1 MNQRMQTNMQ
11 YNPNRLTSLDLSD
24 YQGTRNPKEQTFEL
38 QKEIADMNP
47 FLRGIHNLA
56 AGFMGYDRD
65 EKGQIT
71 PTGLAMMKDATQKSK
86 EAYEKGQEQRNKDID
101 RANMRTNIQGVGT
114 PLDPCPEGY
123 VYNEESQK
131 CEPVETE
138 TDNMT
143 FTKNPMG
150 LQQYMNQFATGD
162 QSTVPLTQY
171 GRVGG
176 EYDFFLNQSN
186 AKFLEFHLSYKDLSY
201 DIEKLFKNCKY
212 DIDLTVHA
220 PDLFEHDHLIDLS
233 SDNQE
238 YRTQSVNN
246 LKRVID
252 ITKKLRPYFSV
263 DSKTK
268 IISSLGGFTRNEW
281 MSESDKKQAYKR
293 VAESLKQLTD
303 DETEIIIQTV
313 PPFPWYFGGQ
323 LLLNLFAHPDEIV
336 SFCKDNNYKICFD
349 TSHSKLFC
357 NHFKYDMYTFV
368 EKVRDYVSHVHV
380 SDALDVDKEGL
391 QIGEGDIDFNHL
403 LKTIPLKAT
412 IMPEIWQGHKN
423 FGEAC
428 WIALNKI
435 ESITKGAIYE
445 RH

>member
-1 MNQRMQTNMQ
+1 MGNFCGEASQDTGQTMKEAPGNEGIRQFEQRVERQPVFTTNLVAKESTDPRGMSPGEETAITNMSPSQRAAMNQRMQTNMQ

-47 FLRGIHNLA
+47 FLKGIHNLA
-56 AGFMGYDRD
+56 ARFMNYDTD

-86 EAYEKGQEQRNKDID
+86 EAYELGQEQRNKDRD

-176 EYDFFLNQSN
+176 EYDFFLNQGGPPRGPQGEVRGKGGPKDDLVGPFMLSN
-186 AKFLEFHLSYKDLSY
+186 K
-201 DIEKLFKNCKY
+201 
-212 DIDLTVHA
+212 
-220 PDLFEHDHLIDLS
+220 
-233 SDNQE
+233 E
-238 YRTQSVNN
+238 YVLPNEQIKMYGGGNYETG
-246 LKRVID
+246 LKRLEKD
-252 ITKKLRPYFSV
+252 RK
-263 DSKTK
+263 
-268 IISSLGGFTRNEW
+268 N
-281 MSESDKKQAYKR
+281 A
-293 VAESLKQLTD
+293 LK
-303 DETEIIIQTV
+303 
-313 PPFPWYFGGQ
+313 
-323 LLLNLFAHPDEIV
+323 
-336 SFCKDNNYKICFD
+336 NYK
-349 TSHSKLFC
+349 
-357 NHFKYDMYTFV
+357 
-368 EKVRDYVSHVHV
+368 
-380 SDALDVDKEGL
+380 
-391 QIGEGDIDFNHL
+391 
-403 LKTIPLKAT
+403 
-412 IMPEIWQGHKN
+412 
-423 FGEAC
+423 
-428 WIALNKI
+428 
-435 ESITKGAIYE
+435 
-445 RH
+445 

>member
-1 MNQRMQTNMQ
+1 MGNFCGEASQDTGQTMKEAPGNEGIRQFEQQRVERQPVFTTNLVAKESTDPRGMSPGEETAITNMSPSQRAAMNQRMQTNMQ

-86 EAYEKGQEQRNKDID
+86 EAYEAGQEQRNKDID

-138 TDNMT
+138 TDNLT

-176 EYDFFLNQSN
+176 EYDFFLNQGGPPRGPQGEVGGKGGPKDDLVGPFMLSN
-186 AKFLEFHLSYKDLSY
+186 K
-201 DIEKLFKNCKY
+201 
-212 DIDLTVHA
+212 
-220 PDLFEHDHLIDLS
+220 
-233 SDNQE
+233 E
-238 YRTQSVNN
+238 YVLPNEQIKMYGGGNYETG
-246 LKRVID
+246 LKRLEKD
-252 ITKKLRPYFSV
+252 RK
-263 DSKTK
+263 
-268 IISSLGGFTRNEW
+268 N
-281 MSESDKKQAYKR
+281 A
-293 VAESLKQLTD
+293 LK
-303 DETEIIIQTV
+303 
-313 PPFPWYFGGQ
+313 
-323 LLLNLFAHPDEIV
+323 
-336 SFCKDNNYKICFD
+336 NYK
-349 TSHSKLFC
+349 
-357 NHFKYDMYTFV
+357 
-368 EKVRDYVSHVHV
+368 
-380 SDALDVDKEGL
+380 
-391 QIGEGDIDFNHL
+391 
-403 LKTIPLKAT
+403 
-412 IMPEIWQGHKN
+412 
-423 FGEAC
+423 
-428 WIALNKI
+428 
-435 ESITKGAIYE
+435 
-445 RH
+445 

>member
-1 MNQRMQTNMQ
+1 MGNFCGEASQDTGQTMKEAPGNEGIRQFEQQRVERQPVFTTNLVAKESTDPRGMSPGEETAITNMSPSQRAAMNQRMQTNMQ

-47 FLRGIHNLA
+47 FLKGIHNLA
-56 AGFMGYDRD
+56 ARFMNYDTD

-86 EAYEKGQEQRNKDID
+86 EAYELGQEQRNKDRD

-176 EYDFFLNQSN
+176 EYDFFLNQGGPPRGPQGEVRGKGGPKDDLVGPFMLSN
-186 AKFLEFHLSYKDLSY
+186 KEYVLPNEQIKMYGGGNYETGLNRLEKDR
-201 DIEKLFKNCKY
+201 KN
-212 DIDLTVHA
+212 A
-220 PDLFEHDHLIDLS
+220 
-233 SDNQE
+233 
-238 YRTQSVNN
+238 
-246 LKRVID
+246 LK
-252 ITKKLRPYFSV
+252 
-263 DSKTK
+263 
-268 IISSLGGFTRNEW
+268 
-281 MSESDKKQAYKR
+281 
-293 VAESLKQLTD
+293 
-303 DETEIIIQTV
+303 
-313 PPFPWYFGGQ
+313 
-323 LLLNLFAHPDEIV
+323 
-336 SFCKDNNYKICFD
+336 NYK
-349 TSHSKLFC
+349 
-357 NHFKYDMYTFV
+357 
-368 EKVRDYVSHVHV
+368 
-380 SDALDVDKEGL
+380 
-391 QIGEGDIDFNHL
+391 
-403 LKTIPLKAT
+403 
-412 IMPEIWQGHKN
+412 
-423 FGEAC
+423 
-428 WIALNKI
+428 
-435 ESITKGAIYE
+435 
-445 RH
+445 

>member
-1 MNQRMQTNMQ
+1 MGNFCGEASQDTGQTIKEAPGNEGIRQFEQQRVERQPVFTTNLVAKESTDPRGMSPGEETAITNMSPSQRAAMNQRMQTNMQ

-47 FLRGIHNLA
+47 FLKGIHNLA

-86 EAYEKGQEQRNKDID
+86 EAYEAGQEQRNKDID

-176 EYDFFLNQSN
+176 EYDFFLNQGGPPRGPQGEVRGKGGPKDDLVGPFMLSN
-186 AKFLEFHLSYKDLSY
+186 K
-201 DIEKLFKNCKY
+201 
-212 DIDLTVHA
+212 
-220 PDLFEHDHLIDLS
+220 
-233 SDNQE
+233 E
-238 YRTQSVNN
+238 YVLPNEQIKMYGGGNYETG
-246 LKRVID
+246 LKRLEKD
-252 ITKKLRPYFSV
+252 RK
-263 DSKTK
+263 
-268 IISSLGGFTRNEW
+268 N
-281 MSESDKKQAYKR
+281 A
-293 VAESLKQLTD
+293 LK
-303 DETEIIIQTV
+303 
-313 PPFPWYFGGQ
+313 
-323 LLLNLFAHPDEIV
+323 
-336 SFCKDNNYKICFD
+336 NYK
-349 TSHSKLFC
+349 
-357 NHFKYDMYTFV
+357 
-368 EKVRDYVSHVHV
+368 
-380 SDALDVDKEGL
+380 
-391 QIGEGDIDFNHL
+391 
-403 LKTIPLKAT
+403 
-412 IMPEIWQGHKN
+412 
-423 FGEAC
+423 
-428 WIALNKI
+428 
-435 ESITKGAIYE
+435 
-445 RH
+445 

>member
-1 MNQRMQTNMQ
+1 MGNFCGEASQDTGQTIKEAPGNEGIRQFEQQRVERQPVFTTNLVAKESTDPRGMSPGEETAITNMSPSQRAAMNQRMQTNMQ

-47 FLRGIHNLA
+47 FLKGIHNLA
-56 AGFMGYDRD
+56 ARFMNYDTD

-86 EAYEKGQEQRNKDID
+86 EAYELGQEQRNKDRD

-176 EYDFFLNQSN
+176 EYDFFLNQGGPPRGPQGEVRGKGGPKDDLVGPFMLSN
-186 AKFLEFHLSYKDLSY
+186 K
-201 DIEKLFKNCKY
+201 
-212 DIDLTVHA
+212 
-220 PDLFEHDHLIDLS
+220 
-233 SDNQE
+233 E
-238 YRTQSVNN
+238 YVLPNEQIKMYGGGNYETG
-246 LKRVID
+246 LKRLEKD
-252 ITKKLRPYFSV
+252 RK
-263 DSKTK
+263 
-268 IISSLGGFTRNEW
+268 N
-281 MSESDKKQAYKR
+281 A
-293 VAESLKQLTD
+293 LK
-303 DETEIIIQTV
+303 
-313 PPFPWYFGGQ
+313 
-323 LLLNLFAHPDEIV
+323 
-336 SFCKDNNYKICFD
+336 NYK
-349 TSHSKLFC
+349 
-357 NHFKYDMYTFV
+357 
-368 EKVRDYVSHVHV
+368 
-380 SDALDVDKEGL
+380 
-391 QIGEGDIDFNHL
+391 
-403 LKTIPLKAT
+403 
-412 IMPEIWQGHKN
+412 
-423 FGEAC
+423 
-428 WIALNKI
+428 
-435 ESITKGAIYE
+435 
-445 RH
+445 

>member
-1 MNQRMQTNMQ
+1 MGNFCGEASQDTGQTMKEAPGNEGIRQFEQQRVERQPVFTTNLVAKESTDPRGMSPGEETAITNMSPSQRAAMNQRMQTNMQ

-47 FLRGIHNLA
+47 FLKGIHNLA
-56 AGFMGYDRD
+56 AKFMKYDTD

-176 EYDFFLNQSN
+176 EYDFFLNQGGPPRGPQGEVRGKGGPKDDLVGPFMLSN
-186 AKFLEFHLSYKDLSY
+186 K
-201 DIEKLFKNCKY
+201 
-212 DIDLTVHA
+212 
-220 PDLFEHDHLIDLS
+220 
-233 SDNQE
+233 E
-238 YRTQSVNN
+238 YVLPNEQIKMYGGGNYETG
-246 LKRVID
+246 LKRLEKD
-252 ITKKLRPYFSV
+252 RK
-263 DSKTK
+263 
-268 IISSLGGFTRNEW
+268 N
-281 MSESDKKQAYKR
+281 A
-293 VAESLKQLTD
+293 LK
-303 DETEIIIQTV
+303 
-313 PPFPWYFGGQ
+313 
-323 LLLNLFAHPDEIV
+323 
-336 SFCKDNNYKICFD
+336 NYK
-349 TSHSKLFC
+349 
-357 NHFKYDMYTFV
+357 
-368 EKVRDYVSHVHV
+368 
-380 SDALDVDKEGL
+380 
-391 QIGEGDIDFNHL
+391 
-403 LKTIPLKAT
+403 
-412 IMPEIWQGHKN
+412 
-423 FGEAC
+423 
-428 WIALNKI
+428 
-435 ESITKGAIYE
+435 
-445 RH
+445 

>member
-1 MNQRMQTNMQ
+1 MGNFCGEASQDTGQTMKEAPGNEGIRQFEQQRVERQPVFTTNLVAKESTDPRGMSPGEETAITNMSPSQRAAMNQRMQTNMQ

-47 FLRGIHNLA
+47 FLKGIHNLA

-86 EAYEKGQEQRNKDID
+86 EAYELGQEQRNKDID

-176 EYDFFLNQSN
+176 EYDFFLNQGGPPRGPQGEVRGKGGPKDDLVGPFMLSN
-186 AKFLEFHLSYKDLSY
+186 K
-201 DIEKLFKNCKY
+201 
-212 DIDLTVHA
+212 
-220 PDLFEHDHLIDLS
+220 
-233 SDNQE
+233 E
-238 YRTQSVNN
+238 YVLPNEQIKMYGGGNYETG
-246 LKRVID
+246 LKRLEKD
-252 ITKKLRPYFSV
+252 RK
-263 DSKTK
+263 
-268 IISSLGGFTRNEW
+268 N
-281 MSESDKKQAYKR
+281 A
-293 VAESLKQLTD
+293 LK
-303 DETEIIIQTV
+303 
-313 PPFPWYFGGQ
+313 
-323 LLLNLFAHPDEIV
+323 
-336 SFCKDNNYKICFD
+336 NYK
-349 TSHSKLFC
+349 
-357 NHFKYDMYTFV
+357 
-368 EKVRDYVSHVHV
+368 
-380 SDALDVDKEGL
+380 
-391 QIGEGDIDFNHL
+391 
-403 LKTIPLKAT
+403 
-412 IMPEIWQGHKN
+412 
-423 FGEAC
+423 
-428 WIALNKI
+428 
-435 ESITKGAIYE
+435 
-445 RH
+445 

>member
-1 MNQRMQTNMQ
+1 MGNFCGEASQDTGQTMKEAPGNEGIRQFEQQRVERQPVFTTNLVAKESTDPRGMSPGEETAITNMSPSQRAAMNQRMQTNMQ

-47 FLRGIHNLA
+47 FLKGIHNLA

-71 PTGLAMMKDATQKSK
+71 PTGLAIMKDATQKSK
-86 EAYEKGQEQRNKDID
+86 EAYELGQEQRNKDRD

-176 EYDFFLNQSN
+176 EYDFFLNQGGPPRGPQGEVRGKGGPKDDLVGPFMLSN
-186 AKFLEFHLSYKDLSY
+186 K
-201 DIEKLFKNCKY
+201 
-212 DIDLTVHA
+212 
-220 PDLFEHDHLIDLS
+220 
-233 SDNQE
+233 E
-238 YRTQSVNN
+238 YVLPNEQIKMYGGGNYETG
-246 LKRVID
+246 LKRLEKD
-252 ITKKLRPYFSV
+252 RK
-263 DSKTK
+263 
-268 IISSLGGFTRNEW
+268 N
-281 MSESDKKQAYKR
+281 A
-293 VAESLKQLTD
+293 LK
-303 DETEIIIQTV
+303 
-313 PPFPWYFGGQ
+313 
-323 LLLNLFAHPDEIV
+323 
-336 SFCKDNNYKICFD
+336 NYK
-349 TSHSKLFC
+349 
-357 NHFKYDMYTFV
+357 
-368 EKVRDYVSHVHV
+368 
-380 SDALDVDKEGL
+380 
-391 QIGEGDIDFNHL
+391 
-403 LKTIPLKAT
+403 
-412 IMPEIWQGHKN
+412 
-423 FGEAC
+423 
-428 WIALNKI
+428 
-435 ESITKGAIYE
+435 
-445 RH
+445 

>member
-1 MNQRMQTNMQ
+1 MGNFCGEASQDTGQTMKEAPGNEGIRQFEQQRVERQPVFTTNLVAKESTDPRGMSPGEETAITNMSPSQRAAMNQRMQTNMQ
-11 YNPNRLTSLDLSD
+11 YNPNRLTSLDLSN

-176 EYDFFLNQSN
+176 EYDFFLNQGGPPRGPQGEVRGKGGPKDDLVGPFMLSN
-186 AKFLEFHLSYKDLSY
+186 K
-201 DIEKLFKNCKY
+201 
-212 DIDLTVHA
+212 
-220 PDLFEHDHLIDLS
+220 
-233 SDNQE
+233 E
-238 YRTQSVNN
+238 YVLPNEQIKMYGGGNYETG
-246 LKRVID
+246 LKRLEKD
-252 ITKKLRPYFSV
+252 RK
-263 DSKTK
+263 
-268 IISSLGGFTRNEW
+268 N
-281 MSESDKKQAYKR
+281 A
-293 VAESLKQLTD
+293 LK
-303 DETEIIIQTV
+303 
-313 PPFPWYFGGQ
+313 
-323 LLLNLFAHPDEIV
+323 
-336 SFCKDNNYKICFD
+336 NYK
-349 TSHSKLFC
+349 
-357 NHFKYDMYTFV
+357 
-368 EKVRDYVSHVHV
+368 
-380 SDALDVDKEGL
+380 
-391 QIGEGDIDFNHL
+391 
-403 LKTIPLKAT
+403 
-412 IMPEIWQGHKN
+412 
-423 FGEAC
+423 
-428 WIALNKI
+428 
-435 ESITKGAIYE
+435 
-445 RH
+445 

>member
-1 MNQRMQTNMQ
+1 MGNFCGEASQDTGQTMKEAPGNEGIRQFEQQRVERQPVFTTNLVAKESTDPRGMSPGEETAITNMSPSQRAAMNQRMQTNMQ

-47 FLRGIHNLA
+47 FLKGIHNLA

-86 EAYEKGQEQRNKDID
+86 EAYELGQEQRNKDRD

-176 EYDFFLNQSN
+176 EYDFFLNQGGPPRGPQGEVRGKGGPKDDLVGPFMLSN
-186 AKFLEFHLSYKDLSY
+186 K
-201 DIEKLFKNCKY
+201 
-212 DIDLTVHA
+212 
-220 PDLFEHDHLIDLS
+220 
-233 SDNQE
+233 E
-238 YRTQSVNN
+238 YVLPNEQIKMYGGGNYETG
-246 LKRVID
+246 LKRLEKD
-252 ITKKLRPYFSV
+252 RK
-263 DSKTK
+263 
-268 IISSLGGFTRNEW
+268 N
-281 MSESDKKQAYKR
+281 A
-293 VAESLKQLTD
+293 LK
-303 DETEIIIQTV
+303 
-313 PPFPWYFGGQ
+313 
-323 LLLNLFAHPDEIV
+323 
-336 SFCKDNNYKICFD
+336 NYK
-349 TSHSKLFC
+349 
-357 NHFKYDMYTFV
+357 
-368 EKVRDYVSHVHV
+368 
-380 SDALDVDKEGL
+380 
-391 QIGEGDIDFNHL
+391 
-403 LKTIPLKAT
+403 
-412 IMPEIWQGHKN
+412 
-423 FGEAC
+423 
-428 WIALNKI
+428 
-435 ESITKGAIYE
+435 
-445 RH
+445 

>member
-1 MNQRMQTNMQ
+1 MGNFCGEASQDTGQTIKEAPGNEGIRQFEQQRVERQPVFTTNLVAKESTDPRGMSPGEETAITNMSPSQRAAMNQRMQTNMQ
-11 YNPNRLTSLDLSD
+11 YNPNRLTSLDLSN

-176 EYDFFLNQSN
+176 EYDFFLNQGGPPRGPQGEVRGKGGPKDDLVGPFMLSN
-186 AKFLEFHLSYKDLSY
+186 K
-201 DIEKLFKNCKY
+201 
-212 DIDLTVHA
+212 
-220 PDLFEHDHLIDLS
+220 
-233 SDNQE
+233 E
-238 YRTQSVNN
+238 YVLPNEQIKMYGGGNYETG
-246 LKRVID
+246 LKRLEKD
-252 ITKKLRPYFSV
+252 RK
-263 DSKTK
+263 
-268 IISSLGGFTRNEW
+268 N
-281 MSESDKKQAYKR
+281 A
-293 VAESLKQLTD
+293 LK
-303 DETEIIIQTV
+303 
-313 PPFPWYFGGQ
+313 
-323 LLLNLFAHPDEIV
+323 
-336 SFCKDNNYKICFD
+336 NYK
-349 TSHSKLFC
+349 
-357 NHFKYDMYTFV
+357 
-368 EKVRDYVSHVHV
+368 
-380 SDALDVDKEGL
+380 
-391 QIGEGDIDFNHL
+391 
-403 LKTIPLKAT
+403 
-412 IMPEIWQGHKN
+412 
-423 FGEAC
+423 
-428 WIALNKI
+428 
-435 ESITKGAIYE
+435 
-445 RH
+445 

>member
-1 MNQRMQTNMQ
+1 MGNFCGEASQDTGQTMKEAPGNEGIRQFERQRVERQPVFTTNLVAKENTDPRGMSPGEETAITNMSPSQRAAMNQRMQTNMQ

-86 EAYEKGQEQRNKDID
+86 EAYEAGQEQRNKDID

-176 EYDFFLNQSN
+176 EYDFFLNQGGPPRGPQGEVRGKGGPKDDLVGPFMLSN
-186 AKFLEFHLSYKDLSY
+186 K
-201 DIEKLFKNCKY
+201 
-212 DIDLTVHA
+212 
-220 PDLFEHDHLIDLS
+220 
-233 SDNQE
+233 E
-238 YRTQSVNN
+238 YVLPNEQIKMYGGGNYETG
-246 LKRVID
+246 LKRLEKD
-252 ITKKLRPYFSV
+252 RK
-263 DSKTK
+263 
-268 IISSLGGFTRNEW
+268 N
-281 MSESDKKQAYKR
+281 A
-293 VAESLKQLTD
+293 LK
-303 DETEIIIQTV
+303 
-313 PPFPWYFGGQ
+313 
-323 LLLNLFAHPDEIV
+323 
-336 SFCKDNNYKICFD
+336 NYK
-349 TSHSKLFC
+349 
-357 NHFKYDMYTFV
+357 
-368 EKVRDYVSHVHV
+368 
-380 SDALDVDKEGL
+380 
-391 QIGEGDIDFNHL
+391 
-403 LKTIPLKAT
+403 
-412 IMPEIWQGHKN
+412 
-423 FGEAC
+423 
-428 WIALNKI
+428 
-435 ESITKGAIYE
+435 
-445 RH
+445 

>member
-1 MNQRMQTNMQ
+1 MGNFCGEASQDTGQTIKEAPGNEGIRQFEQQRVERQPVFTTNLVAKESTDPRGMSPGEETAITNMSPSQRAAMNQRMQTNMQ

-47 FLRGIHNLA
+47 FLKGIHNLA
-56 AGFMGYDRD
+56 ARFMNYDTD

-86 EAYEKGQEQRNKDID
+86 EAYEAGQEQRNKDID

-176 EYDFFLNQSN
+176 EYDFFLNQGGPPRGPQGEVRGKGGPKDDLVGPFMLSN
-186 AKFLEFHLSYKDLSY
+186 K
-201 DIEKLFKNCKY
+201 
-212 DIDLTVHA
+212 
-220 PDLFEHDHLIDLS
+220 
-233 SDNQE
+233 E
-238 YRTQSVNN
+238 YVLPNEQIKMYGGGNYETG
-246 LKRVID
+246 LKRLEKD
-252 ITKKLRPYFSV
+252 RK
-263 DSKTK
+263 
-268 IISSLGGFTRNEW
+268 N
-281 MSESDKKQAYKR
+281 A
-293 VAESLKQLTD
+293 LK
-303 DETEIIIQTV
+303 
-313 PPFPWYFGGQ
+313 
-323 LLLNLFAHPDEIV
+323 
-336 SFCKDNNYKICFD
+336 NYK
-349 TSHSKLFC
+349 
-357 NHFKYDMYTFV
+357 
-368 EKVRDYVSHVHV
+368 
-380 SDALDVDKEGL
+380 
-391 QIGEGDIDFNHL
+391 
-403 LKTIPLKAT
+403 
-412 IMPEIWQGHKN
+412 
-423 FGEAC
+423 
-428 WIALNKI
+428 
-435 ESITKGAIYE
+435 
-445 RH
+445 

>member
-1 MNQRMQTNMQ
+1 MKEAPGNEGIRQFEQQRVERQPVFTTNLVAKESTDPRGMSPGEETAITNMSPSQRAAMNQRMQTNMQ

-47 FLRGIHNLA
+47 FLKGIHNLA
-56 AGFMGYDRD
+56 ARFMNYDTD

-86 EAYEKGQEQRNKDID
+86 EAYELGQEQRNKDRD

-176 EYDFFLNQSN
+176 EYDFFLNQGGPPRGPQGEVRGKGGPKDDLVGPFMLSN
-186 AKFLEFHLSYKDLSY
+186 K
-201 DIEKLFKNCKY
+201 
-212 DIDLTVHA
+212 
-220 PDLFEHDHLIDLS
+220 
-233 SDNQE
+233 E
-238 YRTQSVNN
+238 YVLPNEQIKMYGGGNYETG
-246 LKRVID
+246 LKRLEKD
-252 ITKKLRPYFSV
+252 RK
-263 DSKTK
+263 
-268 IISSLGGFTRNEW
+268 N
-281 MSESDKKQAYKR
+281 A
-293 VAESLKQLTD
+293 LK
-303 DETEIIIQTV
+303 
-313 PPFPWYFGGQ
+313 
-323 LLLNLFAHPDEIV
+323 
-336 SFCKDNNYKICFD
+336 NYK
-349 TSHSKLFC
+349 
-357 NHFKYDMYTFV
+357 
-368 EKVRDYVSHVHV
+368 
-380 SDALDVDKEGL
+380 
-391 QIGEGDIDFNHL
+391 
-403 LKTIPLKAT
+403 
-412 IMPEIWQGHKN
+412 
-423 FGEAC
+423 
-428 WIALNKI
+428 
-435 ESITKGAIYE
+435 
-445 RH
+445 

>member
-1 MNQRMQTNMQ
+1 MGNFCGEASQDTGQTMKEAPGNEGIRQFEQQRVERQPVFTTNLVAKESTDPRGMSPGEETAITNMSPSQRAAMNQRMQTNMQ

-47 FLRGIHNLA
+47 FLKGIHNLA
-56 AGFMGYDRD
+56 AKFMEYDTD

-176 EYDFFLNQSN
+176 EYDFFLNQGGPPRGPQGEVRGKGGPKDDLVGPFMLSN
-186 AKFLEFHLSYKDLSY
+186 K
-201 DIEKLFKNCKY
+201 
-212 DIDLTVHA
+212 
-220 PDLFEHDHLIDLS
+220 
-233 SDNQE
+233 E
-238 YRTQSVNN
+238 YVLPNEQIKMYGGGNYETG
-246 LKRVID
+246 LKRLEKD
-252 ITKKLRPYFSV
+252 RK
-263 DSKTK
+263 
-268 IISSLGGFTRNEW
+268 N
-281 MSESDKKQAYKR
+281 A
-293 VAESLKQLTD
+293 LK
-303 DETEIIIQTV
+303 
-313 PPFPWYFGGQ
+313 
-323 LLLNLFAHPDEIV
+323 
-336 SFCKDNNYKICFD
+336 NYK
-349 TSHSKLFC
+349 
-357 NHFKYDMYTFV
+357 
-368 EKVRDYVSHVHV
+368 
-380 SDALDVDKEGL
+380 
-391 QIGEGDIDFNHL
+391 
-403 LKTIPLKAT
+403 
-412 IMPEIWQGHKN
+412 
-423 FGEAC
+423 
-428 WIALNKI
+428 
-435 ESITKGAIYE
+435 
-445 RH
+445 

>member
-1 MNQRMQTNMQ
+1 MGNFCGEASQDTGQTLKEAPGNEGIRQFEQQRVERQPVFTTNLVAKESTDPRGMSPGEETAITNMSPSQRAAMNQRMQTNMQ

-47 FLRGIHNLA
+47 FLKGIHNLA
-56 AGFMGYDRD
+56 ARFMNYDTD

-86 EAYEKGQEQRNKDID
+86 EAYELGQEQRNKDRD

-176 EYDFFLNQSN
+176 EYDFFLNQGGPPRGPQGEVRGKGGPKDDLVGPFMLSN
-186 AKFLEFHLSYKDLSY
+186 K
-201 DIEKLFKNCKY
+201 
-212 DIDLTVHA
+212 
-220 PDLFEHDHLIDLS
+220 
-233 SDNQE
+233 E
-238 YRTQSVNN
+238 YVLPNEQIKMYGGGNYETG
-246 LKRVID
+246 LKRLEKD
-252 ITKKLRPYFSV
+252 RK
-263 DSKTK
+263 
-268 IISSLGGFTRNEW
+268 N
-281 MSESDKKQAYKR
+281 A
-293 VAESLKQLTD
+293 LK
-303 DETEIIIQTV
+303 
-313 PPFPWYFGGQ
+313 
-323 LLLNLFAHPDEIV
+323 
-336 SFCKDNNYKICFD
+336 NYK
-349 TSHSKLFC
+349 
-357 NHFKYDMYTFV
+357 
-368 EKVRDYVSHVHV
+368 
-380 SDALDVDKEGL
+380 
-391 QIGEGDIDFNHL
+391 
-403 LKTIPLKAT
+403 
-412 IMPEIWQGHKN
+412 
-423 FGEAC
+423 
-428 WIALNKI
+428 
-435 ESITKGAIYE
+435 
-445 RH
+445 

>member
-1 MNQRMQTNMQ
+1 MGNFCGEASQDTGQTMKEAPGNEGIRQFEQQRVERQPVFTTNLVAKESTDPRGMSPGEETAITNMSPSQRAAMNQRMQTNMQ

-176 EYDFFLNQSN
+176 EYDFFLNQGGPPRGPQGEVRGKGGPKDDLVGPFMLSN
-186 AKFLEFHLSYKDLSY
+186 K
-201 DIEKLFKNCKY
+201 
-212 DIDLTVHA
+212 
-220 PDLFEHDHLIDLS
+220 
-233 SDNQE
+233 E
-238 YRTQSVNN
+238 YVLPNEQIKMYGGGNYETG
-246 LKRVID
+246 LKRLEKD
-252 ITKKLRPYFSV
+252 RK
-263 DSKTK
+263 
-268 IISSLGGFTRNEW
+268 N
-281 MSESDKKQAYKR
+281 A
-293 VAESLKQLTD
+293 LK
-303 DETEIIIQTV
+303 
-313 PPFPWYFGGQ
+313 
-323 LLLNLFAHPDEIV
+323 
-336 SFCKDNNYKICFD
+336 NYK
-349 TSHSKLFC
+349 
-357 NHFKYDMYTFV
+357 
-368 EKVRDYVSHVHV
+368 
-380 SDALDVDKEGL
+380 
-391 QIGEGDIDFNHL
+391 
-403 LKTIPLKAT
+403 
-412 IMPEIWQGHKN
+412 
-423 FGEAC
+423 
-428 WIALNKI
+428 
-435 ESITKGAIYE
+435 
-445 RH
+445 